1 MSDGEFLNRRGKRLA
16 LLELRKRLHVRLG
29 HVDGLMRGGFPEL
42 HEKHRVVAFAREKVV
57 VLQAAVFCEDFA
69 AQTLRNDLPD
79 KFPAPVP

>member
-1 MSDGEFLNRRGKRLA
+1 MESVSRSF
-16 LLELRKRLHVRLG
+16 ELRKRLHVRLG

-42 HEKHRVVAFAREKVV
+42 NEKYRVVAFTREEIV

-79 KFPAPVP
+79 KFRPRPGLA